1 MRGEFLLSLQL
12 NHCLKRGCHI
22 PGIDISLILSLTEKM
37 NRILASVEHFM
48 QPHEYCAQCCISY
61 GVTENGVLH
70 FISGCETSANKCWPC
85 TTNVLREALNN
96 ECVIPIVSP
105 PAFGKS
111 PLSYLYILLVQRESP
126 CAPEKAI
133 LLASAVSSQDGAAL
147 QSHWHNEINIHESWT
162 QSMTY
167 TTSTAHSLL
176 RVHLAVLYCLWPTS
190 RWPGLSERQGI
201 FFSMQAVRS
210 VHPSNPQESESEY
223 LVKDGGRKVFTVLK
237 NLGLVNAWE
246 NIASSALNFLIWLE
260 ASQTSHKT
268 HLKLWAHARRGTASL
283 FVSFSLGKIWPM
295 VFCAAYTEWQAPT
308 LLWCSH

>member
-1 MRGEFLLSLQL
+1 MNVWYPLWAHLPLGNHLFRICTSYWYKERAPVLLKKPFSWPVLYLPRTALPCKAIDTMKSIFMNPEHKAWPTPPAQHTACSVFTLLS
-12 NHCLKRGCHI
+12 C
-22 PGIDISLILSLTEKM
+22 
-37 NRILASVEHFM
+37 
-48 QPHEYCAQCCISY
+48 
-61 GVTENGVLH
+61 
-70 FISGCETSANKCWPC
+70 
-85 TTNVLREALNN
+85 
-96 ECVIPIVSP
+96 IVSGQP
-105 PAFGKS
+105 PADRGFLKD
-111 PLSYLYILLVQRESP
+111 R
-126 CAPEKAI
+126 AF
-133 LLASAVSSQDGAAL
+133 
-147 QSHWHNEINIHESWT
+147 
-162 QSMTY
+162 
-167 TTSTAHSLL
+167 
-176 RVHLAVLYCLWPTS
+176 
-190 RWPGLSERQGI
+190 

>member
-1 MRGEFLLSLQL
+1 MLAMY
-12 NHCLKRGCHI
+12 NKCAKRGAQQWMCDTHCEPTCLWEI
-22 PGIDISLILSLTEKM
+22 TSFVSVHPIGTKREPLCSWKSHSPG
-37 NRILASVEHFM
+37 
-48 QPHEYCAQCCISY
+48 QCCIFPGRRCPAKPLTQWNQYSWILN
-61 GVTENGVLH
+61 TKHDLH
-70 FISGCETSANKCWPC
+70 HQHSTQPAPC
-85 TTNVLREALNN
+85 
-96 ECVIPIVSP
+96 
-105 PAFGKS
+105 
-111 PLSYLYILLVQRESP
+111 SP
-126 CAPEKAI
+126 CC
-133 LLASAVSSQDGAAL
+133 LVLSLANLPLTGAFWKTG
-147 QSHWHNEINIHESWT
+147 HF
-162 QSMTY
+162 
-167 TTSTAHSLL
+167 
-176 RVHLAVLYCLWPTS
+176 
-190 RWPGLSERQGI
+190 

-210 VHPSNPQESESEY
+210 VHPSNPQESDSEY